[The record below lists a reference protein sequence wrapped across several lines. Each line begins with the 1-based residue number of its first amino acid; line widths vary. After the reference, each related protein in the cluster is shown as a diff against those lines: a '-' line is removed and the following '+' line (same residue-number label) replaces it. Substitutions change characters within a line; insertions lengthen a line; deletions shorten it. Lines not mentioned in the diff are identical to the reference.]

1 MSDAANHRYPDSYYA
16 ATRNLDLAFP
26 ALASDINADVCVVG
40 GGFSGLATTL
50 FLRESGLDVVLLESH
65 LIGWGASGRNGG
77 QVVSGYGEE
86 TEDVVARVHGS
97 SAGHRAYE
105 LGYTTI
111 DLLKTVI
118 DRYNIECDLTL
129 GYIRAAITARQV
141 SELRSIAKDLEQ
153 RKPDYLG
160 ELLEGANAERL
171 VGTSA
176 YRAAL
181 YTKNEGHLHPLNL
194 ALGEANAIQGLGGQI
209 FEQSAVMDI
218 QHSANGQ
225 AVTVK
230 MLGGQVRADKLVLCG
245 NAYLQKLEPRLQQTL
260 IPGYSAI
267 IATEPLTAEV
277 RARLNPHNAAISDMR
292 SVLDYYRF
300 SADGRMLWGGLGH
313 WSGAD
318 SANPEPLL
326 RKRMTKIFPELA
338 PAQIDYRWS
347 GRIGI
352 SANLNPQIGRLAPNV
367 YYTQAY
373 SGHGVAS
380 THLSGRMIAD
390 AITGQSDD
398 FDMFASIRHQ
408 RVPNNEL
415 MHKLARAWGMNSRRV
430 SEWF

>member
-16 ATRNLDLAFP
+16 ATLNLDLAFP

-50 FLRESGLDVVLLESH
+50 FLRESGLEVVLLESN

-77 QVVSGYGEE
+77 QVVAGYGED

-97 SAGHRAYE
+97 AAGHRAYA
-105 LGYTTI
+105 LGFTTI

-118 DRYNIECDLTL
+118 ERYQIDCDLTW
-129 GYIRAAITARQV
+129 GYVRAAITGRQV
-141 SELRSIAKDLEQ
+141 DLLRAIAKDLKQ

-160 ELLEGANAERL
+160 DLFESADVERL

-181 YTKNEGHLHPLNL
+181 YTKKEGHLHPLNL
-194 ALGEANAIQGLGGQI
+194 ALGEANAIQSLGGQI
-209 FEQSAVMDI
+209 FEQSAVTNI

-225 AVTVK
+225 AITVK
-230 MLGGQVRADKLVLCG
+230 TVGGQVRADTLVLCG
-245 NAYLQKLEPRLQQTL
+245 NAYLEKLEPRLQQTL

-267 IATEPLTAEV
+267 IATEPLAADV
-277 RARLNPHNAAISDMR
+277 RARLIPHNAAVSDMR
-292 SVLDYYRF
+292 SALDYYRF
-300 SADGRMLWGGLGH
+300 SADGRMLWGGMGH

-326 RKRMTKIFPELA
+326 RKRMTRIFPELA
-338 PAQIDYRWS
+338 AARIEYRWS

-367 YYTQAY
+367 YYAQAY

-380 THLSGRMIAD
+380 THLSGKMIAD

-408 RVPNNEL
+408 RVPNIDL
-415 MHKLARAWGMNSRRV
+415 VHKLARAWGMNSRRII
-430 SEWF
+430 EWF

>member
-1 MSDAANHRYPDSYYA
+1 MSNNASHRYPDSYYA
-16 ATRNLDLAFP
+16 ATRNLDLTFP
-26 ALASDINADVCVVG
+26 ALASDIKADVCVVG
-40 GGFSGLATTL
+40 GGFSGLATAL
-50 FLRESGLDVVLLESH
+50 FLGESGLDVVLLESS

-77 QVVSGYGEE
+77 HVVSGYGEN
-86 TEDVVARVHGS
+86 TEDVISRIHGS

-111 DLLKTVI
+111 DLIKTVI
-118 DRYNIECDLTL
+118 DRHKIECDLTW
-129 GYIRAAITARQV
+129 GYVRAAITGRQV
-141 SELRSIAKDLEQ
+141 DHLRSIAKDLEQ
-153 RKPDYLG
+153 RKPDNLG
-160 ELLEGANAERL
+160 DLFEDANVERL

-194 ALGEANAIQGLGGQI
+194 ALGEAKAIQSLGGQI
-209 FEQSAVMDI
+209 FEQSAVTDI
-218 QHSANGQ
+218 AHRANGQ
-225 AVTVK
+225 PVTVNTA
-230 MLGGQVRADKLVLCG
+230 GGQIRADTLVLCG
-245 NAYLQKLEPRLQQTL
+245 NAYLGKLESRLQQTL

-267 IATEPLTAEV
+267 IATEPLSADV
-277 RARLNPHNAAISDMR
+277 RARVIPRNTAVSDMR

-318 SANPEPLL
+318 SANPQSLL

-338 PAQIDYRWS
+338 PARIEYRWS

-352 SANLNPQIGRLAPNV
+352 SANLNPQIGRVAPNV
-367 YYTQAY
+367 YYAQAY

-380 THLSGRMIAD
+380 AHLSGRMIAD

-408 RVPNNEL
+408 RLPNIDL
-415 MHKLARAWGMNSRRV
+415 IHKLVRAWGMNSRRV
-430 SEWF
+430 IEWF